1 MGKFLD
7 WLNEK
12 EGKETEYHIFFRK
25 KLEKYNVK
33 SASELSKEDKIKFFS
48 EIEKEWTGDE
58 EDVKKSKEDLE
69 EKKDCN
75 ESLVFSASGKSPID
89 LLDIAVKSIKGIVDS
104 LDDNGKIKDFK
115 LAKKEAKELADKVE
129 EFYNKYSK

>member
-12 EGKETEYHIFFRK
+12 EGKESEYQIFFRK

-33 SASELSKEDKIKFFS
+33 SASELSKEDKMKFFD

-58 EDVKKSKEDLE
+58 EDVKKSKEE
-69 EKKDCN
+69 SEQTEKEDVN
-75 ESLVFSASGKSPID
+75 ESADKIIEELLKDVNSLYEKFNKAEQKVKIFSQSKLTEVKVKLMD
-89 LLDIAVKSIKGIVDS
+89 LLEK
-104 LDDNGKIKDFK
+104 
-115 LAKKEAKELADKVE
+115 
-129 EFYNKYSK
+129 